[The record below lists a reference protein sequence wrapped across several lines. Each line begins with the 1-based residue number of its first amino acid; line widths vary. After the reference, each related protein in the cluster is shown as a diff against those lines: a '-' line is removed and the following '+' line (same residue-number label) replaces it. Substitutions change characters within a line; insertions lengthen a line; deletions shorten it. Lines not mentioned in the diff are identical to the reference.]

1 MEAESFAEKLRQY
14 HLNETEVISS
24 PHEDKRVVDFLADKD
39 VKRKIMEEI
48 TTQREKL
55 KGYFRQKGISDED
68 SDEIAVVDIGW
79 RGTIQDNLCR
89 IFPNIQWTGYYLC
102 LLHF

>member
-1 MEAESFAEKLRQY
+1 MR
-14 HLNETEVISS
+14 I
-24 PHEDKRVVDFLADKD
+24 KRVVDFLADKD

-79 RGTIQDNLCR
+79 ERNDSGIFNVEFFQIFNGPVTICA
-89 IFPNIQWTGYYLC
+89 

>member
-48 TTQREKL
+48 TDAARKIERV
-55 KGYFRQKGISDED
+55 F
-68 SDEIAVVDIGW
+68 
-79 RGTIQDNLCR
+79 
-89 IFPNIQWTGYYLC
+89 
-102 LLHF
+102 